1 MAQLYDQPVL
11 VVEPG
16 LHTAPIKALSVDAAE
31 RLAVTASEDKTV
43 RVWSLTD
50 GKLLQTI
57 RTPAGPDHIGK
68 IYTVATTPDGNLV
81 AAGGWTT
88 RRTQAP
94 GGSIFLFGTH
104 TGKKQSQKA
113 HTQPPPP

>member
-1 MAQLYDQPVL
+1 TTLA
-11 VVEPG
+11 
-16 LHTAPIKALSVDAAE
+16 LHDALPIS
-31 RLAVTASEDKTV
+31 SEDKTL

-88 RRTQAP
+88 WMTKAP
-94 GGSIFLFGTH
+94 DESIFLFETH
-104 TGKKQSQKA
+104 TGKMATRISGSPASNHKLAFSSDGRTLA
-113 HTQPPPP
+113 GGVYG